1 MFYYIC
7 FANVVLFFIFAM
19 ETIIIQDM
27 GTNRDLVQSYKFT
40 TIRNDLGLYGQRTL
54 INLIAAS
61 QQILEGKKI
70 GDCVKYQ
77 VEENLWGYKRVIMPI
92 TAIMAE
98 GDKTNHSVARKQL
111 KMLQTKLFEY
121 NDDGIWISS
130 VFFSEV
136 KFDLKTGNAILEIPP
151 TTWRAIMD
159 FSAGYRLFEKE
170 KALQLRSTYSM
181 RLYQLLSGQKS
192 PLTYKLV
199 ELKKMFGLEDKYERP
214 ANFINRV
221 IIPAKEELD
230 KYAPYT
236 FEYMPVH
243 EHKGVKGRSAITA
256 ITFYPVYQPK
266 NRDKSLEE
274 KREFKNIEYKYPNI
288 IEIPSN
294 TKNYMIHTLG
304 FTLQGIKNNSALILE
319 ACKVLDL
326 DNFLRGIAPRA
337 RTAKKPQGYIIR
349 ALKLELKEHGIQ

>member
-1 MFYYIC
+1 
-7 FANVVLFFIFAM
+7 
-19 ETIIIQDM
+19 M
-27 GTNRDLVQSYKFT
+27 GTNKDLVQSYKFT
-40 TIRNDLGLYGQRTL
+40 TICNNLGIYGQRTF
-54 INLIAAS
+54 INLIAAT
-61 QQILEGKKI
+61 QQVLEGKKI
-70 GDCVKYQ
+70 GDCIKYQ
-77 VEENLWGYKRVIMPI
+77 IDEDLWGYKRIIMPL
-92 TAIMAE
+92 TAIMAN
-98 GDKTNHSVARKQL
+98 GDKSNYQAARKQL
-111 KMLQTKLFEY
+111 KQLQTKLIEY
-121 NDDGIWISS
+121 NDDGLWISS

-136 KFDLKTGNAILEIPP
+136 KFNAKNGNAILEVPP
-151 TTWRAIMD
+151 TTWKVIMD
-159 FSAGYRLFEKE
+159 FSSGYRVFEKE

-192 PLTYKLV
+192 PLTYTL
-199 ELKKMFGLEDKYERP
+199 ENLKKMFGISDKYPRP
-214 ANFINRV
+214 NDFIKRV
-221 IIPAKEELD
+221 VIPAKEELD

-236 FEYMPVH
+236 FEYKPVYDR
-243 EHKGVKGRSAITA
+243 KTTKGRASITA
-256 ITFYPVYQPK
+256 ITFFPVYQPQ

-274 KREFKNIEYKYPNI
+274 KREFKNIVYKYPNI

-294 TKNYMIHTLG
+294 IKNYMIHTLG